1 MTRRERKHVRA
12 ADLRLIDPAGEAD
25 WEALDRAYAREWE
38 ALRLVEAE
46 IALGEE
52 LARAAQDA
60 RDAEEL
66 ATDADLYR
74 YWRP

>member
-1 MTRRERKHVRA
+1 
-12 ADLRLIDPAGEAD
+12 
-25 WEALDRAYAREWE
+25 
-38 ALRLVEAE
+38 VEAE